1 MNFERGKDPKESIG
15 IGKEAILRDIGEI
28 IIKEAVRVDEYSKYL
43 SRDIAV
49 NVIIMHRKDGK
60 YEVVKNTIAL
70 SENHFGEEKI
80 PPIEEKDLFSLLNML
95 LEAFKKYGINPI
107 FHFPRVKK
115 VVAKLISTD
124 LVEVKPMSAPL
135 STRWA
140 ISGISTP
147 PSASSDT

>member
-1 MNFERGKDPKESIG
+1 MNFERGKDQKESIG
-15 IGKEAILRDIGEI
+15 IGKEAILREIGGVI
-28 IIKEAVRVDEYSKYL
+28 IDEAEWDEEYPKYL
-43 SRDIAV
+43 AV

-80 PPIEEKDLFSLLNML
+80 PPVEEKDLFSLLNML

-147 PSASSDT
+147 PSATPDT